1 MKKTHRKML
10 KKLGIILLVISL
22 VIMSFIGL
30 GGVHAIYA
38 LEKSGTYDV
47 DVVAKVDPGFVEIE
61 DTGIVEKVD
70 LVKDIRTVEEI
81 DLDEVQL
88 VEDTV
93 IEEPVVEVLDI
104 SDGECIEEKIKI
116 ACDIHGVPYDI
127 AMAIARLETGHF
139 KSNAYKN
146 KNNPGGL
153 SRNEKPMSFDT
164 IDDGVEAFISN
175 LNRNYIS
182 KGLNTPEKIGKKY
195 CPVNPK
201 WPSLVKS
208 LMSYES

>member
-1 MKKTHRKML
+1 MKRIHKRKL
-10 KKLGIILLVISL
+10 KNIGIILLVISL

-38 LEKSGTYDV
+38 LEKDQV
-47 DVVAKVDPGFVEIE
+47 DIVVKVDPGIKDLEV
-61 DTGIVEKVD
+61 DIVQKVD
-70 LVKDIRTVEEI
+70 LVKEVRTVKEI
-81 DLDEVQL
+81 DFNELES

-93 IEEPVVEVLDI
+93 IEEPVKELTIADVNT
-104 SDGECIEEKIKI
+104 IEEKIRV
-116 ACDIHGVPYDI
+116 ACDIHSVPYDI

-164 IDDGVEAFISN
+164 IDDGVEAFVSN

-201 WPSLVKS
+201 WPGLVKS
-208 LMSYES
+208 LMKYES